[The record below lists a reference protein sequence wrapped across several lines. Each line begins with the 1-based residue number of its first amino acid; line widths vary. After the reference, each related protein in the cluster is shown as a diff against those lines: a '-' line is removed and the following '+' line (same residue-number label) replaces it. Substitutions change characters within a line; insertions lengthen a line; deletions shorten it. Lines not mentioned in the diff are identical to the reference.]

1 LLLLG
6 WFNVLLSVRITAE
19 IVAKAAEIS
28 NAAADRILTAVNKG
42 DIEELTAVAED
53 LKKRSDPYTPFSE
66 KLA

>member
-1 LLLLG
+1 M
-6 WFNVLLSVRITAE
+6 
-19 IVAKAAEIS
+19 VAKTPEIS
-28 NAAADRILTAVNKG
+28 RDDADRILTAVNKG